1 MIDPHNDK
9 HAMILL
15 GASITVSGLATLA
28 LVILGNGVW
37 SMIGLLPCV
46 ITAEVLGKVR
56 NGV

>member
-1 MIDPHNDK
+1 MINLRNDK

-15 GASITVSGLATLA
+15 GASIVASGLATLT

-46 ITAEVLGKVR
+46 ITAEILGKVR